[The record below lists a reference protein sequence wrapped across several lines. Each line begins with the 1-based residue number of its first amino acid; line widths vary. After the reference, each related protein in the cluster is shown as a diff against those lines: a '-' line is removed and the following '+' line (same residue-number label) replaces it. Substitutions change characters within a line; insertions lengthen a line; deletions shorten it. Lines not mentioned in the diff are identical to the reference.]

1 MEIER
6 WDGLFVSYGFIAL
19 LFIAFVLYYLIP
31 RRFQW
36 ILLLMANFLFY
47 YSAGTYYPI
56 FILVTAAA
64 VYGAGMM
71 MARCDGELERYAALV
86 KAGEIPKPSREE
98 KKAYKNKINNKKKR
112 WMLLCLLLNLGILAV
127 TKYTNFILENVS
139 NIAGGEF
146 TPIDLIVPLGISFYT
161 FQAVS
166 YLLDVY
172 WNKCVPQ
179 KNFFRFL
186 LYVTFFPQLI
196 QGPISRYG
204 DLSQTL
210 YGEHAFDWKRVRFG
224 LERIL
229 WGYFKKLV
237 VADRIGIA
245 MAALLEDPEYYT
257 GGFVFVGMIFWAVQ
271 LYADFTGGIDIT
283 IGIAQV
289 FGIRVE
295 ENFIRPFFSKNIAEY
310 WRRWH
315 ITMGTWFRDYVFY
328 PLSISKPMKNIT
340 TATKKRFGMGGAK
353 RVAVYISTMLVW
365 LATGI
370 WHGAAW
376 HFVAWGLA
384 NGAIIL
390 ISEECTPLYER
401 FHGKF
406 PKLGISRGY
415 RAFQIIRTFLLMCCL
430 RLFDTYGDLGLSV
443 KQFIHMFTQF
453 RWNQVTVQELVD
465 LGLGKKDYLVVFLGV
480 LLMFAVS
487 MMGRRGSVRERISKK
502 PYVVRYGIFL
512 VLFFITLLFGIYGVG
527 FDARQ
532 FIYNQF

>member
-1 MEIER
+1 M
-6 WDGLFVSYGFIAL
+6 FVSYGFIGFL
-19 LFIAFVLYYLIP
+19 IVTFVLYYLIP

-36 ILLLMANFLFY
+36 ILLLIANFLFY
-47 YSAGTYYPI
+47 FSAGKYYPI
-56 FILVTAAA
+56 FILITAAT
-64 VYGAGMM
+64 VYGTGMM
-71 MARCDGELERYAALV
+71 MGRCDRELERYAAMI
-86 KAGEIPKPSREE
+86 KSGEIPRPSREE
-98 KKAYKNKINNKKKR
+98 KKAYKKKINNKKKCF
-112 WMLLCLLLNLGILAV
+112 MLLCLFLNLGILAV

-139 NIAGGEF
+139 HIAGGEF

-161 FQAVS
+161 FQAVA

-172 WNKCVPQ
+172 WNKCEPQ
-179 KNFFRFL
+179 KNFFRFVL
-186 LYVTFFPQLI
+186 FVTFFPQLI

-204 DLSQTL
+204 DLSATL
-210 YGEHAFDWKRVRFG
+210 YGEHCFDWKQVRFG

-237 VADRIGIA
+237 IADRIGIA
-245 MAALLEDPEYYT
+245 MTTLLEDPEYYT

-289 FGIRVE
+289 FGIHVE
-295 ENFIRPFFSKNIAEY
+295 ENFIRPFFSKDIAEY

-328 PLSISKPMKNIT
+328 PLSISRPMKKIT

-353 RVAVYISTMLVW
+353 RISIYISTVLVW

-384 NGAIIL
+384 NGVIIL
-390 ISEECTPLYER
+390 ISQECTPLYER
-401 FHGKF
+401 FHRRF
-406 PKLGISRGY
+406 PRLGAGSGY
-415 RAFQIIRTFLLMCCL
+415 RAFQIARTFLLMCCI
-430 RLFDTYGDLGLSV
+430 RLFDTYADMGLAV
-443 KQFIHMFTQF
+443 KQFIHMFTEF
-453 RWNQVTVQELVD
+453 RPHQVTVQELID
-465 LGLGKKDYLVVFLGV
+465 LGLGRADYLIVFLGV
-480 LLMFAVS
+480 LLMFIVS
-487 MMGRRGSVRERISKK
+487 MMGRRGSVREMISRK
-502 PYVVRYGIFL
+502 PYVVRFGVFL
-512 VLFFITLLFGIYGVG
+512 ILFFVTLLFGSYGVG
-527 FDARQ
+527 FDAKQ